1 MVFTASPQ
9 APHLNIKNA
18 IFLSF
23 YQYLSSTDSPIGD
36 LISPN
41 RQSGLYLPN
50 QRFESQSRTLP
61 LTQEATEHVGTNLV
75 WVGKPRLDQDQDR
88 LGQSTPAD
96 RLSQAFYVPVTD
108 WHTMLLWLRLGSD
121 ELSEILL
128 ATGR

>member
-18 IFLSF
+18 IFYPF
-23 YQYLSSTDSPIGD
+23 
-36 LISPN
+36 ISISHQQTSRLNNPRSLN

-50 QRFESQSRTLP
+50 QRLESQSRTLP

-96 RLSQAFYVPVTD
+96 RLCQVFYVPVAD
-108 WHTMLLWLRLGSD
+108 RHTVLLWLRLGLD